1 MSNTPGISPL
11 TTDIE
16 EIRPSDDSSFDE
28 IDKDSGSRP
37 EIDDEMDDTGAL
49 ADLPVKD
56 SGAP

>member
-16 EIRPSDDSSFDE
+16 EIRHSNDSSFDE

-37 EIDDEMDDTGAL
+37 EIDDEMEESDAL
-49 ADLPVKD
+49 ADLPGKD
-56 SGAP
+56 SSAP